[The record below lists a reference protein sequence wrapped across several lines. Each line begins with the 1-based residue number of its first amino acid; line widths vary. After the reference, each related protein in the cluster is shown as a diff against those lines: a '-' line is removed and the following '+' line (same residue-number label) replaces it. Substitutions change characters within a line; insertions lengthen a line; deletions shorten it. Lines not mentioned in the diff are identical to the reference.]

1 MLPRLATLTLLA
13 LFCSSACTPVRTVYD
28 SQGNVVKEDEDNGVE
43 KDLMSTF
50 EKRFDNDFSEKKN
63 ADGVPIT
70 TSGKVSSFQREL
82 DNARKIDKPFA
93 TGSFDTGRHL
103 DLRDEGFG
111 DASRRFSSGKD
122 DIARTENDMY
132 STDLRPDFMN
142 ESHGIS
148 HTRRYHGAD
157 HADRSDIEGI
167 ARSDRAETYHLTDY
181 EPYSSADRNNYTE
194 YRRNKTPQPT
204 IIDYRDYYRQHKNS
218 VRQLLGRD
226 NAPATQ
232 GGN

>member
-1 MLPRLATLTLLA
+1 MLPRLATLALLA
-13 LFCSSACTPVRTVYD
+13 LFCCSACTTVRTVYD
-28 SQGNVVKEDEDNGVE
+28 SQGNEVKDDDTGGE

-63 ADGVPIT
+63 ADGVPVT

-82 DNARKIDKPFA
+82 DDARKIDKAFA

-103 DLRDEGFG
+103 DIRNDGFSG
-111 DASRRFSSGKD
+111 ASRRFSTGKD
-122 DIARTENDMY
+122 DIARTENSMY
-132 STDLRPDFMN
+132 STALRPDFMN

-148 HTRRYHGAD
+148 HSDHYLGASS
-157 HADRSDIEGI
+157 ADRSSLEGI
-167 ARSDRAETYHLTDY
+167 TRNDRGETYYLTDY
-181 EPYSSADRNNYTE
+181 EPYTRDERNSYTE

-204 IIDYRDYYRQHKNS
+204 IINHRDYYRRHKNS

-226 NAPATQ
+226 NEPAAS
-232 GGN
+232 GSE